1 MAMQCHPTPSVL
13 TTPKLINNLLCSII
27 DSRNSVAWIYRR
39 VVFKLFHG
47 GREEDNLNCLV
58 FRREY
63 LNGRRKCSAGME
75 LEINATIG

>member
-1 MAMQCHPTPSVL
+1 M
-13 TTPKLINNLLCSII
+13 
-27 DSRNSVAWIYRR
+27 AWIYRR

-63 LNGRRKCSAGME
+63 LNGRRKCSAWDG
-75 LEINATIG
+75 IGTKLMPHLVSKSYIFFAGV